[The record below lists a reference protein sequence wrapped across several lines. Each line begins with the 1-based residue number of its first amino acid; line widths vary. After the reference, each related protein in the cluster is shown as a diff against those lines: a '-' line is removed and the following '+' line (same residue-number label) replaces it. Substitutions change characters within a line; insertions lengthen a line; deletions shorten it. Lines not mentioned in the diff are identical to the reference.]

1 MKKIV
6 LLLVLVGAL
15 LGNDAPYSLDKFR
28 SSLNTSKLQAPYS
41 RYSAKW
47 SVKYGK
53 FKNFSNRYFYL
64 SSDRFMTFFMCQ
76 NEKEKRRSELRFKSD
91 WRTST
96 NGLRSLE
103 ARLKVLPLSTRKEFT
118 FLQIH
123 SDGTLKT
130 EPTINLPLLRIVWR
144 KKYKSIKNHI
154 WAVIR
159 LSPSRKK
166 YKKIDLGVLPKS
178 FFNIKISVQ
187 KSKLYIIF
195 AGQSYSL
202 DVSYWDNY
210 KNYYKVGV
218 YLQSRGCARVLVDR
232 LVSQ

>member
-6 LLLVLVGAL
+6 ILLVLIGAL
-15 LGNDAPYSLDKFR
+15 FGNDAPYSLDKFK
-28 SSLNTSKLQAPYS
+28 SSLNASKLQAPTSHYDKK
-41 RYSAKW
+41 YSA
-47 SVKYGK
+47 KYGK
-53 FKNFSNRYFYL
+53 FKNFSNGYFYL
-64 SSDRFMTFFMCQ
+64 SSDKFMTFFMCQ
-76 NEKEKRRSELRFKSD
+76 NEKEKRRSELRFRSD

-103 ARLKVLPLSTRKEFT
+103 ARLKVLPLSAKEEFT

-144 KKYKSIKNHI
+144 KKYKNIKNHI

-166 YKKIDLGVLPKS
+166 YKKINLGVLPKG

-187 KSKLYIIF
+187 KSKLYIKL
-195 AGQSYSL
+195 AGERYGL
-202 DVSYWDNY
+202 DVSYWDKY
-210 KNYYKVGV
+210 KNYYKAGV
-218 YLQSRGCARVLVDR
+218 YLQSRGCARVLFDS
-232 LVSQ
+232 LVSK